1 MLFQN
6 IGNTKRKRNY
16 SMLNKTIISK
26 MKNAELLTM
35 WHESMC
41 GGYGVESGR
50 KISNFGRDEQTML
63 ELKAIIRQEILSR
76 MNDTS
81 DMFKEQGDKI
91 SPTLKKVME
100 DQVLD
105 NRMLASFMF
114 LDEPKNY
121 IRMYKDVKAMISVWI
136 AFLSTG
142 DADYKQFFEKMMQK
156 MPKESRRAFW
166 IYQIAIESNMSNG
179 GCVEAEVTNDKT
191 KVE

>member
-1 MLFQN
+1 M
-6 IGNTKRKRNY
+6 
-16 SMLNKTIISK
+16 SK
-26 MKNAELLTM
+26 MKNWELLSQ
-35 WHESMC
+35 WHLSTYS
-41 GGYGVESGR
+41 GG
-50 KISNFGRDEQTML
+50 D
-63 ELKAIIRQEILSR
+63 LKDQLRQEILSR

-105 NRMLASFMF
+105 NRLLASFMF

-142 DADYKQFFEKMMQK
+142 DADYKKFFEKKMQK
-156 MPKESRRAFW
+156 MPKEARRAFW

-179 GCVEAEVTNDKT
+179 GYIEGEVTNDET
-191 KVE
+191 EME